1 MAERWHSPRRW
12 QQHAAHALDPQRM
25 ATIPTATSTAATTP
39 ALRDAH
45 LYSAAVRMIA
55 ALLIS
60 VSGAS
65 LPAMLVLVV
74 LATDPPVTPPILA
87 RWFALFAVLPY
98 LAARLLRRAA
108 AATVEPGPSALA
120 VTRRGLR
127 LEIPYP
133 SIERIAPWAVPL
145 PGPGF
150 DLVMRS
156 GRRLRWVLEIDDP
169 TGLLAVLSDMDG
181 MAARAA
187 LHHPTLAYAHAKRTV
202 STHPTWRWYHLAGK
216 FPLFA
221 LAPTAVLFN
230 AHQHIAHGGL
240 LGEYYQLGLA
250 SYLTTFA
257 IYWATVSIYLVL
269 YASVW
274 RGFGEAGALLDARI
288 APHRAVAV
296 RRGVER
302 MCRIGYYA
310 GVPVLLLLR
319 FLP

>member
-1 MAERWHSPRRW
+1 
-12 QQHAAHALDPQRM
+12 M
-25 ATIPTATSTAATTP
+25 ATIPTATSTTAAAP
-39 ALRDAH
+39 ALRDVH
-45 LYSAAVRMIA
+45 LYSAAVRTTA

-60 VSGAS
+60 LSAAS
-65 LPAMLVLVV
+65 LPAMLVLIV

-98 LAARLLRRAA
+98 LLTRLLRRAA
-108 AATVEPGPSALA
+108 AAAVEPGPSELT
-120 VTRRGLR
+120 VCGRGLR
-127 LEIPYP
+127 LEIPYQ
-133 SIERIAPWAVPL
+133 SIRRIVPWAVPL
-145 PGPGF
+145 PGPGL

-156 GRRLRWVLEIDDP
+156 GRRLRWGLEIDDP
-169 TGLLAVLSDMDG
+169 TRLLAALSDVNG
-181 MAARAA
+181 VAAAARAA
-187 LHHPTLAYAHAKRTV
+187 LPHPTVVYAHAKRTV
-202 STHPTWRWYHLAGK
+202 PMRRWYHLVGK

-257 IYWATVSIYLVL
+257 IYWATVAIYLVL
-269 YASVW
+269 YASLW
-274 RGFGEAGALLDARI
+274 RGLAEAVALLDARV
-288 APHRAVAV
+288 APQRAVTV
-296 RRGVER
+296 RRGLEG
-302 MCRIGYYA
+302 MCRIGYYV